1 MGSSTSKGKGG
12 AMTGS
17 KLPKIGMADSY
28 SNNASK
34 GNKGDMN
41 TSNYGL
47 KSSHKY

>member
-17 KLPKIGMADSY
+17 KLPKIGMAGPY

-34 GNKGDMN
+34 GNKGTSN
-41 TSNYGL
+41 TSN
-47 KSSHKY
+47 SNMKY